1 MLITFYSVPEPVG
14 GGGIATISL
23 SDCPASEVQA
33 APDWTVA
40 QVLEAGGHG
49 MYQAFTPVTP
59 ALEADLAV
67 VEDMD
72 LAQFLMLYGIDS
84 EGRLLVNSWDD
95 RLTWGE
101 FTRAVDESL
110 FAGDPSRIAVFQR
123 GVAGGL
129 SVDYLQQIVDLL
141 LSPVSTALLGAIA
154 VKIVHP
160 KQLTDQ
166 IRQNRRHH
174 IAEQLRKRNFT
185 GPHLRHII
193 NRYPEWDQDHLKR
206 LFDFTDAEAIRVLVN
221 AGYERRDDDGFWQ
234 RSSSAEAEARR
245 DAIEGIDLQA
255 WKDLNP

>member
-1 MLITFYSVPEPVG
+1 MLITLYSVPEPVG
-14 GGGIATISL
+14 GGGITTISL

-33 APDWTVA
+33 AADWTVA

-49 MYQAFTPVTP
+49 MHQAFTPVTP

-84 EGRLLVNSWDD
+84 EGRLLVNSWND

-110 FAGDPSRIAVFQR
+110 YDGDPSRIAVFQR

-129 SVDYLQQIVDLL
+129 SVDYLQQLVDLL
-141 LSPVSTALLGAIA
+141 LSNLPTAIA
-154 VKIVHP
+154 LAIASKIVHP
-160 KQLTDQ
+160 KLLTDQ
-166 IRQNRRHH
+166 IRQSRRHH
-174 IAEQLRKRNFT
+174 VAEELRKRNFT
-185 GPHLRHII
+185 GPHLRHVL

-206 LFDFTDAEAIRVLVN
+206 LFDFTDAEAVRVLVN
-221 AGYERRDDDGFWQ
+221 AGYEQRDEDGFWQ
-234 RSSSAEAEARR
+234 RSNSAEAEARR
-245 DAIEGIDLQA
+245 EAIEEIDRQA
-255 WKDLNP
+255 WRDLNP